1 MFQRT
6 FTSVLLLLL
15 LGSCVRVI
23 DFTVPFDKKLVVH
36 CFLRPAQAIVQNDSI
51 LVAVSTNT
59 PIVGGQTKEQIND
72 ATVTLASSNQRINL
86 RLLAPNAADELNQTR
101 RYGVAHREFAVKA
114 AENYTLTVTT
124 PNGLRTESSC
134 TIPPNRVLE
143 NDIKITIVEKSK
155 DKIRC
160 RIDWKDLPEANT
172 RYMCSVGIGLSKGV
186 QSTFSSIYVYNTG
199 SEATNNQMTS
209 NELTFSGFGFDYDP
223 AQSII
228 YVAVATLDKNYY
240 EWGSKQILQ
249 RRQNSSNLFP
259 EPVFLNGN
267 VENGLGVFAGY
278 NATLIAKFF

>member
-1 MFQRT
+1 ML
-6 FTSVLLLLL
+6 TSVLLVLL

-23 DFTVPFDKKLVVH
+23 DFTVPFDKKLVVQ

-59 PIVGGQTKEQIND
+59 PIVGGQTKEEIND

-86 RLLAPNAADELNQTR
+86 RLLAPNTADKANQVR
-101 RYGVAHREFAVKA
+101 RYGVAHRDFAVKA

-134 TIPPNRVLE
+134 TIPTNRVLE
-143 NDIKITIVEKSK
+143 NDIKITIIEKSK

-160 RIDWKDLPEANT
+160 RINWKDLPEANT
-172 RYMCSVGIGLSKGV
+172 WYLCSVGIGLSKGT
-186 QSTFSSIYVYNTG
+186 QRSFSSIYVYNAD

-209 NELTFSGFGFDYDP
+209 NELTFTGFGFDYDP

-228 YVAVATLDKNYY
+228 YVAVATLDENYY
-240 EWGSKQILQ
+240 EWGTKQIFQ
-249 RRQNSSNLFP
+249 RRQNNLNLFP